1 MEAWGIML
9 TSVSTRSPK
18 ISPYLFLILAPLFW
32 AGNFVFGKP
41 LLEALAPFAINLI
54 RWLVACIVLVTLTLL
69 FEGRFPR
76 PARHQWLGLV
86 AMSLTGV
93 VLFNA
98 LVYLSLVYTT
108 STNAALI
115 NGATP
120 VLTMILAAAVG
131 LDRLTGR
138 RLAGAFI
145 SLVGV
150 VWIVVRGSLGAL
162 IGLSFNRGDLI
173 MLVAALVWAIYT
185 ILLNRMT
192 GTLSPLATLTII
204 TVLALPPLAVI
215 GGYELSTQ
223 PLGPITP
230 VIGAGFLYIGVVASV
245 AAFMAWSVGIRGVGA
260 ARGAIFVNL
269 IPLFTAGIAVLTL
282 GERLGLVQLI
292 GGLLVIGGVTLAS
305 SRGWKRADDGP
316 TMSPGTK

>member
-1 MEAWGIML
+1 MPGSI
-9 TSVSTRSPK
+9 SKRSLK
-18 ISPYLFLILAPLFW
+18 GSSYLFLTLAPLFW

-41 LLEALAPFAINLI
+41 LLEALRPFSINLI
-54 RWLVACIVLVTLTLL
+54 RWLIACIVLVTLTLL

-120 VLTMILAAAVG
+120 VLTMILAAVVG

-138 RLAGAFI
+138 RLAGGFI

-150 VWIVVRGSLGAL
+150 GWIASQGSLGAL

-192 GTLSPLATLTII
+192 GTLSPLAILTII
-204 TVLALPPLAVI
+204 TVLALPPLSVI
-215 GGYELSTQ
+215 GGYELLTQ
-223 PLGPITP
+223 PFGPITP
-230 VIGAGFLYIGVVASV
+230 VISGGLLYIGVVASV

-282 GERLGLVQLI
+282 GERLGLVQLV
-292 GGLLVIGGVTLAS
+292 GGLLVIGGVTLAAL
-305 SRGWKRADDGP
+305 RGWK
-316 TMSPGTK
+316 GTDCGKTLSTGTR

>member
-1 MEAWGIML
+1 ML
-9 TSVSTRSPK
+9 ASISKRSLK
-18 ISPYLFLILAPLFW
+18 GSPYLFLTLAPLFW

-41 LLEALAPFAINLI
+41 LLEALPPFSINLI
-54 RWLVACIVLVTLTLL
+54 RWLIACIVLVTLTFL
-69 FEGRFPR
+69 FEGRFPW
-76 PARHQWLGLV
+76 PAPHQWLGLA

-98 LVYLSLVYTT
+98 LVYLSLIYTT

-120 VLTMILAAAVG
+120 VLTMILAAVVG

-150 VWIVVRGSLGAL
+150 AWIVSRGSLGAL
-162 IGLSFNRGDLI
+162 IDLSFNRGDLN

-204 TVLALPPLAVI
+204 TVLALPPLSVI
-215 GGYELSTQ
+215 GGYELLAQ

-230 VIGAGFLYIGVVASV
+230 VTGAGLLYIGVVASV

-282 GERLGLVQLI
+282 GEQLGLVQLI

-305 SRGWKRADDGP
+305 SRGWKPADP
-316 TMSPGTK
+316 A